1 MPKPETKLVAAC
13 LRLLQLRGIYAWRN
27 NTGVAR
33 PQRKDGSRGF
43 VRFGKKGS
51 ADILGVLPGG
61 RFIAVECKVGRNST
75 TPDQDDFLGR
85 VRAAGGLAVVV
96 RDTVDE
102 LDEAIRSDTDA

>member
-61 RFIAVECKVGRNST
+61 RMLAVECKVGRNTT
-75 TPDQDDFLGR
+75 TPDQDEFLAS
-85 VRAAGGLAVVV
+85 VSSAGGLAVVV